1 MLIIHVKLS
10 CQHRNWVYYIRK
22 HLDERIYQYWILRIP
37 IVAAVIAFVDI
48 DCLWVFLLEGGV
60 QEMSVTDT
68 YPEQKNHMFPGA
80 SQAHGDPHMGLSNV
94 RSYSC
99 ISPCSRTRLGHIGPP
114 HTVSVPLLVARSLIT
129 AQWMSRLWAPRLSRL
144 TAGRPENCSAR
155 SQ

>member
-1 MLIIHVKLS
+1 
-10 CQHRNWVYYIRK
+10 
-22 HLDERIYQYWILRIP
+22 
-37 IVAAVIAFVDI
+37 
-48 DCLWVFLLEGGV
+48 
-60 QEMSVTDT
+60 MSVTDT
-68 YPEQKNHMFPGA
+68 YPEHKNHMFPGA
-80 SQAHGDPHMGLSNV
+80 SQAHGDPHVGLSNV

-129 AQWMSRLWAPRLSRL
+129 AQSMSRLWAPRLSRL